1 MASLWTFLG
10 YVLYFL
16 AFILC
21 LIYFILQ
28 LICAFLAKLAPY
40 KVKRIY
46 FQHFQRPAQSVQGF
60 LAELVPNKVKQMYC
74 QHFQHPAQSL
84 QAFLAKLAPY
94 KVKRI
99 YFQHF
104 QRPAQSLQ
112 QDEVDF
118 TPLQENFDVFDP
130 DYVAPDSRRAVD
142 HHHHEDQGLLKYLQD
157 IVKNNLLGSM
167 SFILQ
172 KCGLSKSIRF
182 HKTVFGNTMNCHEDF
197 LRSLCISPQD
207 TMFSVDQ
214 CDVIIAFVSIVSRA
228 GTDIEAAL
236 RNIPGNQPVVFVVL
250 HHTFD
255 PNYIFP
261 DSRRAVN
268 RSNVLTVDCLF
279 HEDQGLLK
287 CHCNTRALEAT
298 AKYLQDIKMNEKVS
312 GYF

>member
-10 YVLYFL
+10 YVLHLL

-21 LIYFILQ
+21 LIYCILQ
-28 LICAFLAKLAPY
+28 LVC
-40 KVKRIY
+40 
-46 FQHFQRPAQSVQGF
+46 G
-60 LAELVPNKVKQMYC
+60 
-74 QHFQHPAQSL
+74 
-84 QAFLAKLAPY
+84 FLAKLAPY

-118 TPLQENFDVFDP
+118 TPLQ
-130 DYVAPDSRRAVD
+130 DYVVPDSRRAVD
-142 HHHHEDQGLLKYLQD
+142 RHHHEDQGLLKYLQD
-157 IVKNNLLGSM
+157 IVMNYLLGLIG
-167 SFILQ
+167 FILQ
-172 KCGLSKSIRF
+172 KGGSLKSIRF
-182 HKTVFGNTMNCHEDF
+182 HKMVFGNTMNCHEDF
-197 LRSLCISPQD
+197 LRSLRISPQD

-255 PNYIFP
+255 PNYIFS

-298 AKYLQDIKMNEKVS
+298 AKYLQDIKTNEKVS
-312 GYF
+312 G

>member
-1 MASLWTFLG
+1 MLGCRGGLGFSRCSSSSQRCSVGLRSGLCAGHTDVRRTAIMASLWTFLG
-10 YVLYFL
+10 YVLYLL

-46 FQHFQRPAQSVQGF
+46 
-60 LAELVPNKVKQMYC
+60 C

-84 QAFLAKLAPY
+84 Q
-94 KVKRI
+94 
-99 YFQHF
+99 
-104 QRPAQSLQ
+104 
-112 QDEVDF
+112 DEVDF
-118 TPLQENFDVFDP
+118 TPLQ

-142 HHHHEDQGLLKYLQD
+142 RHHHEDQGLLKYLQD

>member
-10 YVLYFL
+10 YVLYLL

-46 FQHFQRPAQSVQGF
+46 FQHFQRPAQS
-60 LAELVPNKVKQMYC
+60 
-74 QHFQHPAQSL
+74 L

-99 YFQHF
+99 YCQHF
-104 QRPAQSLQ
+104 QHPAQSL

-118 TPLQENFDVFDP
+118 TPLQ

-142 HHHHEDQGLLKYLQD
+142 RHHHEDQGLLKYLQD